1 MARLNL
7 TLDEGTLA
15 ALRGDAHREHRR
27 VAAHAR
33 ELLREAMARRQ
44 RQRRARTWAEAYSAD
59 RADAAKL
66 VRELE
71 PGELELMGDEN
82 A

>member
-15 ALRGDAHREHRR
+15 ALRGDAQRAHRR
-27 VAAHAR
+27 VASHAR
-33 ELLREAMARRQ
+33 ELLCEAMARRQ
-44 RQRRARTWAEAYSAD
+44 RERRARTWAEAY
-59 RADAAKL
+59 RADHADARSL
-66 VRELE
+66 LSDLE
-71 PGELELMGDEN
+71 PGELELMGDED

>member
-15 ALRGDAHREHRR
+15 ALRGDARREHRR
-27 VAAHAR
+27 VATHAR
-33 ELLREAMARRQ
+33 ELLREAMVRRQ
-44 RQRRARTWAEAYSAD
+44 QERRARTWAEAYRAD
-59 RADAAKL
+59 RADATAL
-66 VRELE
+66 ARDLE
-71 PGELELMGDEN
+71 PGALELMGDED

>member
-7 TLDEGTLA
+7 TLDEETLA
-15 ALRGDAHREHRR
+15 ALRGDAQREHRR
-27 VAAHAR
+27 LATHAR

-44 RQRRARTWAEAYSAD
+44 RERRARTWADAYRAD
-59 RADAAKL
+59 RADATKL

-71 PGELELMGDEN
+71 PGALELMGDED